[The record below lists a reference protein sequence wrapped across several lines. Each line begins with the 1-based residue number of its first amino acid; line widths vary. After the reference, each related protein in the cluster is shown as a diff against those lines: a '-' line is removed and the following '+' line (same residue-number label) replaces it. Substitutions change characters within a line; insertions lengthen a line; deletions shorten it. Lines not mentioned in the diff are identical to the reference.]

1 MIENH
6 PYDELQIGQQAEYR
20 KTVTAQ
26 DILLFAVVS
35 GDANPVHL
43 DEDFAKGTVF
53 KERIAHGMLTGSLV
67 SAALAM
73 RLPGPGSIY
82 VSQSLRFRRPVR
94 IDDTLTVQ
102 LTISEKRDDKKL
114 VTLDCKIVNQNG
126 EAVASGTAEV
136 IAPTEKLQLQ
146 PANLPSVQIN
156 P

>member
-6 PYDELQIGQQAEYR
+6 PYDELHIGQQAEYR

-43 DEDFAKGTVF
+43 DEEFAKSTVF

-102 LTISEKRDDKKL
+102 LTVSEKRDDKKL

-126 EAVASGTAEV
+126 DAVASGTAEV